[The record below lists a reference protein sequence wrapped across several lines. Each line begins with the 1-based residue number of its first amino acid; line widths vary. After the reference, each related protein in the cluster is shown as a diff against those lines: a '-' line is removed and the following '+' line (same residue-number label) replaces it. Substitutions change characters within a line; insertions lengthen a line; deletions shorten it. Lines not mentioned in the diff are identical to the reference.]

1 MNFYTFNKEPFL
13 DVCISGEK
21 LVWKKCCVP
30 ECNSPPDISYYAWP
44 KERKQSIVWS
54 SLVFKSVAMPKTKQ
68 ILRVCGLHFA
78 RDDFANG
85 LKAELMGFKGR
96 LVLKPTAVPS
106 LLAKSGSESGIKEQ
120 QKKIVDKAM
129 GIAPK
134 YCSVETQTDLT
145 SEDMITLLKRA
156 ETIDNSNKKR
166 KFTEDELTTGLVLK
180 SMSTK
185 AFNFIKSN
193 NLLKLPSV
201 STQGISI

>member
-1 MNFYTFNKEPFL
+1 
-13 DVCISGEK
+13 
-21 LVWKKCCVP
+21 
-30 ECNSPPDISYYAWP
+30 
-44 KERKQSIVWS
+44 
-54 SLVFKSVAMPKTKQ
+54 
-68 ILRVCGLHFA
+68 
-78 RDDFANG
+78 
-85 LKAELMGFKGR
+85 MGFKGR

-134 YCSVETQTDLT
+134 YRSVETQTDLT

>member
-54 SLVFKSVAMPKTKQ
+54 SLVFKSITMPKTKQ

-134 YCSVETQTDLT
+134 YRSVETQTDLT
-145 SEDMITLLKRA
+145 SEEMITLLKRA
-156 ETIDNSNKKR
+156 ETIDNSNKNR
-166 KFTEDELTTGLVLK
+166 KFTEDEFRSLK
-180 SMSTK
+180 QLGQHQ
-185 AFNFIKSN
+185 N
-193 NLLKLPSV
+193 
-201 STQGISI
+201 

>member
-1 MNFYTFNKEPFL
+1 MFVYQERNL
-13 DVCISGEK
+13 CGRSVVCQNAIARLISLIMLGQ
-21 LVWKKCCVP
+21 KKG
-30 ECNSPPDISYYAWP
+30 
-44 KERKQSIVWS
+44 

-68 ILRVCGLHFA
+68 ILSVCGLHFT

-134 YCSVETQTDLT
+134 SSSKC
-145 SEDMITLLKRA
+145 
-156 ETIDNSNKKR
+156 
-166 KFTEDELTTGLVLK
+166 
-180 SMSTK
+180 
-185 AFNFIKSN
+185 
-193 NLLKLPSV
+193 
-201 STQGISI
+201 